1 MEKSHQIEIE
11 KAVNALKKS
20 EQINHIYLVACGGS
34 LAFLQPLEYIF
45 SKEIEIPVSLMP
57 AREFTTRHP
66 KALGP
71 QSLVIACS
79 HSGSTPET
87 VEAVQTASD
96 MGATTVAFAFAEESD
111 LQKAAQYTIHYS
123 WGKGTDASDLNTGV
137 AYAFTFD
144 FLNAIVPNEKFVR
157 GRKAIE
163 KLEKTVER
171 VRKQFGPTTAEWTKE
186 LKREPL
192 IYSVASGVLTG
203 QAYSFAACWLQ
214 EMQWINAGYIHS
226 GEYFHGPFE
235 VTDYDVPF
243 IIAKSVGPNR
253 VMDERAADFAK
264 RFSGKVYEIDI
275 ATFDMSDIDE
285 DLQDYFSQILAG
297 AVYRQIAEGFA
308 YQRGHS
314 LDVRRYMW
322 NLKY

>member
-1 MEKSHQIEIE
+1 MEKTHQIEIKE
-11 KAVNALKKS
+11 AVEAVGKIQ
-20 EQINHIYLVACGGS
+20 EINHIYLVACGGS

-45 SKEIEIPVSLMP
+45 SKEIETPVSLMP
-57 AREFTTRHP
+57 AREFTTRDV
-66 KALGP
+66 KALGKN
-71 QSLVIACS
+71 SLVISCS

-87 VEAVQTASD
+87 VEATQKGTD
-96 MGATTVAFAFAEESD
+96 EGALTVAFAFAENSSLER
-111 LQKAAQYTIHYS
+111 AANYTIHYS

-137 AYAFTFD
+137 AYTFAFE
-144 FLNAIVPNEKFVR
+144 FLNAVTPNEKFLRALSTV
-157 GRKAIE
+157 E
-163 KLEKTVER
+163 HLEKSVEK
-171 VRKQFGPTTAEWTKE
+171 VRKQYAPTTEQWTKE

-192 IYSVASGVLTG
+192 IYAIASGVNSG

-235 VTDYDVPF
+235 ITDYDVPF

-253 VMDERAADFAK
+253 VMDERAASFAK
-264 RFSGKVYEIDI
+264 RYSEKVFEIDE
-275 ATFDMSDIDE
+275 AQFDMSDIDD

-322 NLKY
+322 KLEY

>member
-1 MEKSHQIEIE
+1 MIEAHKVEIE
-11 KAVNALKKS
+11 DAVEAVKKI
-20 EQINHIYLVACGGS
+20 EKINHIYLVACGGS

-45 SKEIEIPVSLMP
+45 SKEIETPVSLMP
-57 AREFTTRHP
+57 AREFSTRDP
-66 KALGP
+66 KALG
-71 QSLVIACS
+71 SNSVVISCS

-87 VEAVQTASD
+87 VEATQKGTDA
-96 MGATTVAFAFAEESD
+96 GATTIAFAFAEDSNLE
-111 LQKAAQYTIHYS
+111 KAAQHTIHYS

-137 AYAFTFD
+137 AYTFGFE
-144 FLNAIVPNEKFVR
+144 FLNAVSPNEKFVR
-157 GRKAIE
+157 GVE
-163 KLEKTVER
+163 TVER
-171 VRKQFGPTTAEWTKE
+171 LEKSVDKVRKQFAPTTAEWTKE

-192 IYSVASGVLTG
+192 IYAIASGVNSG

-235 VTDYDVPF
+235 ITDYDVPF
-243 IIAKSVGPNR
+243 IVAKSVGPNR
-253 VMDERAADFAK
+253 IMDERAAKFAK
-264 RFSGKVYEIDI
+264 RFSEKVYEIDE
-275 ATFDMSDIDE
+275 AEFDMSDIDE

-322 NLKY
+322 KLEY